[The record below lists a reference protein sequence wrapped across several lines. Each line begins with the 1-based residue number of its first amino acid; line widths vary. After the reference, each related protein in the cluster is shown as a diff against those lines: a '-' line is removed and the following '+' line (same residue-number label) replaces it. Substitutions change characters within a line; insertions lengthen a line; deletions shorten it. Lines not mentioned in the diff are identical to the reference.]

1 MTEEIKHFCSSI
13 LSVVHRLHLSLE
25 DGQEVAAIF
34 YDLKK
39 AFDSVPHLPL
49 LAKLSSFGI
58 HPSIVSWVTSYLTSR
73 SQQVVLNGV
82 TSTACSVVSGVPQ
95 GSVLGPL
102 LFILY
107 TDEIT
112 RLSFAGSLLNSY
124 ADDMVLFSSI
134 RHSHDFD
141 VFVQDHAKLCSSI
154 QDHFLTLNSSKCKGM
169 VFFQEEETFSFS
181 FHMYSRGMC

>member
-1 MTEEIKHFCSSI
+1 M
-13 LSVVHRLHLSLE
+13 
-25 DGQEVAAIF
+25 
-34 YDLKK
+34 
-39 AFDSVPHLPL
+39 

-124 ADDMVLFSSI
+124 ADDMVLFFEYSS
-134 RHSHDFD
+134 F
-141 VFVQDHAKLCSSI
+141 
-154 QDHFLTLNSSKCKGM
+154 T
-169 VFFQEEETFSFS
+169 
-181 FHMYSRGMC
+181 

>member
-1 MTEEIKHFCSSI
+1 MHT
-13 LSVVHRLHLSLE
+13 LSLE
-25 DGQEVAAIF
+25 DDQEVAAIF
-34 YDLKK
+34 YDLN
-39 AFDSVPHLPL
+39 VPQLPL

-73 SQQVVLNGV
+73 TQQVVLNGV
-82 TSTACSVVSGVPQ
+82 TSTACSVVSGVVPQ

-107 TDEIT
+107 THEIT
-112 RLSFAGSLLNSY
+112 GLSFAGSLLNSY

-154 QDHFLTLNSSKCKGM
+154 QDHFL
-169 VFFQEEETFSFS
+169 
-181 FHMYSRGMC
+181 H